1 MSIQT
6 SRETSTNTW
15 SRTARV
21 IAFVV
26 VSVVVPVL
34 LWPEGGQTQDS
45 LRVFLMV
52 WSGCGLLLAGVTLGS
67 ALGLR
72 SVVSAALLWFGLGV
86 LVGVGVGTI
95 PWTDLGREPMWQLWL
110 TLFLGAGY
118 LTGIS
123 QHGIRQQAPR

>member
-67 ALGLR
+67 GLGVR
-72 SVVSAALLWFGLGV
+72 SVVIAALLWFGLGV

-118 LTGIS
+118 LTGLS

>member
-26 VSVVVPVL
+26 VSLVVPVL

-67 ALGLR
+67 GLGVR
-72 SVVSAALLWFGLGV
+72 SVVIAALLWFGLGV
-86 LVGVGVGTI
+86 LVGVGVGTV
-95 PWTDLGREPMWQLWL
+95 PWTDLGREPLWQLWL

-118 LTGIS
+118 LAGIS
-123 QHGIRQQAPR
+123 QHGMRQQQPR